1 MNEVVAEAISVVG
14 AGQDEELIKTFAPQW
29 IWRAIIDMPVMEDN
43 IKVCKIQAKDY
54 MLKKPADMQ
63 RFMEI
68 ALYDTGG
75 QYIDHVFHTG
85 RSRIYPDT
93 NVYPPALEDENA
105 DTCHPV
111 DLSEDQNAFI
121 IGSNG
126 GAVSTAKVRYF
137 AYPLD
142 KDNMPMVRDEE
153 VMMCIHKIRW
163 MASMRENDNQS
174 MIAENERRYKQE
186 ADRQRAKRKAAGLS
200 IEKFKTLGAIFNRL
214 IPDFNRSKF

>member
-1 MNEVVAEAISVVG
+1 
-14 AGQDEELIKTFAPQW
+14 
-29 IWRAIIDMPVMEDN
+29 
-43 IKVCKIQAKDY
+43 
-54 MLKKPADMQ
+54 
-63 RFMEI
+63 
-68 ALYDTGG
+68 
-75 QYIDHVFHTG
+75 
-85 RSRIYPDT
+85 
-93 NVYPPALEDENA
+93 LEDENA